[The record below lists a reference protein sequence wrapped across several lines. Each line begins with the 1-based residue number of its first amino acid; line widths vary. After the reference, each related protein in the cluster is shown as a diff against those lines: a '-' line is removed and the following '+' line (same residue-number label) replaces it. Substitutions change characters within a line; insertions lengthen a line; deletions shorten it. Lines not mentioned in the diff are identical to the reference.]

1 MAFDALVKPQ
11 AAIVTKTA
19 SFDSAQTDL
28 GCAAP
33 MRKPLWVRVR
43 YYAAENDSGSN
54 TALFG
59 WEEYDEETSSYFDHS
74 FGRPIALTTTAKQGV
89 VYVPVVGVGRYG
101 RLTLTVSGAG
111 TNPTITYGAD
121 LADSQ

>member
-19 SFDSAQTDL
+19 SFDSAQADL
-28 GCAAP
+28 GCPAP
-33 MRKPLWVRVR
+33 LRKPLWVRVR
-43 YYAAENDSGSN
+43 YYDAQNSSGSN
-54 TALFG
+54 SALFG
-59 WEEYDEETSSYFDHS
+59 WEEYDPATTTYFDHS
-74 FGRPIALTTTAKQGV
+74 FARPIALTTTAKKGV

-101 RLTLTVSGAG
+101 RLTLTISGG
-111 TNPTITYGAD
+111 GSGSTITYGAD